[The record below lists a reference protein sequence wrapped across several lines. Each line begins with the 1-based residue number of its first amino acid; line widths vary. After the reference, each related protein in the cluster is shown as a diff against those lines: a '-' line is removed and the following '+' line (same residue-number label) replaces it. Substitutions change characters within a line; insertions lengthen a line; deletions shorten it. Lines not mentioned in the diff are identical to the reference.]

1 MGYIN
6 IIMIFLSFFMILYL
20 VYRWILKRIPDSGT
34 ESDSSDIKEHSQ
46 NIPHNLKEGLATIP
60 YPSAD
65 AFTDS
70 ANLPLKEYAIKS
82 SMNSTYD
89 GTSVSIDQLAI
100 TMYNGYR
107 FIDLNVFMTD
117 SSNLYV
123 GFSADNAPTMVD
135 VSLPFHKAIDYI
147 NSYAFQL
154 DTNIQTKV
162 QAADFNAKVNA
173 VMNPNV
179 KSAKTIQNTYTAY
192 PLFLNIRVYR
202 PPNSTADIISLVYDE
217 ISKMKHLYVDDKGTA
232 IKITQYTR
240 LSDIMG
246 KIIITM
252 DIENIL
258 QIYTAPVPYDPA
270 KIPQDTKQIIDKM
283 VSAKTGGDN
292 WASFYSYAD
301 VMKIPNTPLM
311 KQSTD
316 IQAPSYETNT
326 INLKMV
332 YPSYNET
339 DKNPDT
345 YDFLSNHQ
353 IQCIPIRSY
362 ISDSNLDK
370 YVKLFD
376 ENKTPFLS
384 LYNADTFVKNPKNK

>member
-1 MGYIN
+1 
-6 IIMIFLSFFMILYL
+6 MIFLSFFMILYL
-20 VYRWILKRIPDSGT
+20 VYRWILKRIPDSDLET
-34 ESDSSDIKEHSQ
+34 ESSGEKEHSP
-46 NIPHNLKEGLATIP
+46 NMPDNLKEGLDTIP

-65 AFTDS
+65 AFADS
-70 ANLPLKEYAIKS
+70 TNLPLKEYAIKS

-89 GTSVSIDQLAI
+89 GTAVSIDQLATI
-100 TMYNGYR
+100 MYKGYR

-162 QAADFNAKVNA
+162 QAADFTAKVNA
-173 VMNPNV
+173 VINPNV
-179 KSAKTIQNTYTAY
+179 KSAKTIQDTYTTY

-217 ISKMKHLYVDDKGTA
+217 ISKMKKLYVDGSGTA
-232 IKITQYTR
+232 IKISQYTP

-246 KIIITM
+246 KIVVSM

-258 QIYTAPVPYDPA
+258 EIYASPVPYDPA
-270 KIPQDTKQIIDKM
+270 KIPPETKQTIDKM
-283 VSAKTGGDN
+283 ASIKTGGDN
-292 WASFYSYAD
+292 WSTFYSYAD
-301 VMKIPNTPLM
+301 VAKNPNMPLV

-316 IQAPSYETNT
+316 IQNPSYETNA
-326 INLKMV
+326 IKVQMA

-339 DKNPDT
+339 SSNPDT

-353 IQCIPIRSY
+353 IQCIPVRAY
-362 ISDSNLDK
+362 ISDLNLDK

-376 ENKTPFLS
+376 QNKTPFLP
-384 LYNADTFVKNPKNK
+384 LYVADTFLKKSNTKV